1 MFDSSTLV
9 RFSVRFILVLMVGL
23 FAFAAVTA
31 QGVGSSRGLPGGEGR
46 HMIKG
51 RVFSPTGRPAEA
63 GMKVRLEGQ
72 GDAAGSRTA
81 TTDLDGAFLFNN
93 VVPGSYYVII
103 DQTDDFDT
111 AREPVQITVG
121 LSGGGGG
128 SYNAGQTINV
138 TVNLRPRGATAAFA
152 KIPKD
157 ARDAYSKGVDAAS
170 KGETKTAVEMFEKA
184 ISIYPSFSQ
193 ALGELGL
200 LYMRSNKM
208 DKAASTYDSLLAI
221 TPNDATAHLNLG
233 IALCNIGIN
242 QLNEKKVDEAKETL
256 TKSEL
261 QLRQALK
268 ANSTSPSG
276 HYYLGLVLIKTKR
289 YAEAQTEMES
299 AIANGGQDLA
309 LAHKYLGG
317 LYLSSNRSK
326 DAADQLE
333 KYLEL
338 DPKAPDADRIR
349 GTIKDLRSKQ

>member
-1 MFDSSTLV
+1 MFDSPTLIRFPV
-9 RFSVRFILVLMVGL
+9 RLVLIFIISLVAL
-23 FAFAAVTA
+23 ASVFA

-51 RVFSPTGRPAEA
+51 RVFSPSGRPVEA

-72 GDAAGSRTA
+72 GDAAGSKMT
-81 TTDLDGAFLFNN
+81 TTDLDGAFLFSN

-121 LSGGGGG
+121 MGGGNY
-128 SYNAGQTINV
+128 SASQTINV
-138 TVNLRPRGATAAFA
+138 TVNLRPHGAAAAFA
-152 KIPKD
+152 KIPKE
-157 ARDAYSKGVDAAS
+157 ARDAYSKGIDAAS

-184 ISIYPSFSQ
+184 VTVYPTFSQ

-200 LYMRSNKM
+200 LYMRSGKM
-208 DKAASTYDSLLAI
+208 DKAAKTYESLLAV
-221 TPNDATAHLNLG
+221 TPNDATAHLNYG
-233 IALCNIGIN
+233 IALYNVATTQIN
-242 QLNEKKVDEAKETL
+242 DKKLDEAKETL
-256 TKSEL
+256 AKAEL

-268 ANSTSPSG
+268 ANSNSPTG
-276 HYYLGLVLIKTKR
+276 HYYLGLILIKSR
-289 YAEAQTEMES
+289 QYSEAQQEMES

-317 LYLSSNRSK
+317 LYMSSNRPK

-338 DPKAPDADRIR
+338 DPKAADAEKIR

>member
-1 MFDSSTLV
+1 MPQSSLF
-9 RFSVRFILVLMVGL
+9 RFSLVLIVSL
-23 FAFAAVTA
+23 FTVASVAA

-72 GDAAGSRTA
+72 GDAAGSKSTA
-81 TTDLDGAFLFNN
+81 TDLDGAFQFTN
-93 VVPGSYYVII
+93 VTPGSYYVIV
-103 DQTDDFDT
+103 DESPDHDV
-111 AREPVQITVG
+111 ARESVQITPG
-121 LSGGGGG
+121 FSA
-128 SYNAGQTINV
+128 SNMAQTINV
-138 TVNLRPRGATAAFA
+138 TINLKDRGAAAAFA

-184 ISIYPSFSQ
+184 VTIYPTFSQ

-200 LYMRSNKM
+200 LYMRSGKM
-208 DKAASTYDSLLAI
+208 DKAAKAYESLLAV
-221 TPNDATAHLNLG
+221 TPNDAMAHGNYG
-233 IALCNIGIN
+233 IALYNVATTQIN
-242 QLNEKKVDEAKETL
+242 DKKLDEAKDTL
-256 TKSEL
+256 TKAEL

-268 ANSTSPSG
+268 LNPTSPSG
-276 HYYLGLVLIKTKR
+276 HYYLGLILIKSKR
-289 YAEAQTEMES
+289 YDEAQKEMET
-299 AIANGGQDLA
+299 AIADGGQDLA

-317 LYLSSNRSK
+317 LYMSSNRSK

-338 DPKAPDADRIR
+338 DPKAPDAEKIR

>member
-1 MFDSSTLV
+1 MFDSSTLN
-9 RFSVRFILVLMVGL
+9 RFSVRFSLVLIVGL
-23 FAFAAVTA
+23 FTIASVAA

-51 RVFSPTGRPAEA
+51 RVFSPAGRPVEA
-63 GMKVRLEGQ
+63 GMKIRLEGQ

-81 TTDLDGAFLFNN
+81 TTDLDGAFLFSN

-111 AREPVQITVG
+111 AREPVQISVG
-121 LSGGGGG
+121 MGGGNY
-128 SYNAGQTINV
+128 SAQQTINV
-138 TVNLRPRGATAAFA
+138 TVNLKPRGAAAAFA

-157 ARDAYSKGVDAAS
+157 ARDAYSKGIDAAS
-170 KGETKTAVEMFEKA
+170 KGESKTAIEMFEKA
-184 ISIYPSFSQ
+184 VTIYPTFSQ

-338 DPKAPDADRIR
+338 DPKAPDAERIR